1 MDEALIGNL
10 LTALA
15 KIVDAMGGV
24 IVMQAHE
31 LDNFNRRAL
40 GWELQ
45 FFAQPR
51 EPGENA
57 EQYVIRLEKNP
68 CDGSANA

>member
-1 MDEALIGNL
+1 MDEAIIGNL

-15 KIVDAMGGV
+15 KIVDSVGGV
-24 IVMQAHE
+24 VSIPATE
-31 LDNFNRRAL
+31 LDRFAQQAL

-45 FFAQPR
+45 LTAHPS
-51 EPGENA
+51 EENA

-68 CDGSANA
+68 CGGSANS